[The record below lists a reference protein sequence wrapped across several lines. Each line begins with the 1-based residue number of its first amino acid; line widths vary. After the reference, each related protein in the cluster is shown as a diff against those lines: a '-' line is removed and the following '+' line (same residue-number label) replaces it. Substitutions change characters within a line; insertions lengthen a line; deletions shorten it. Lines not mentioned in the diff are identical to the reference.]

1 VPPVVTPPVDDVPE
15 IEIVDTRPKPPFTP
29 EQPPTPTPEP
39 PFTPEQPPTPTPEP
53 PFTPE
58 QPPTPEPPTPPVVE
72 PPYVAPPIYVPPIVP
87 PTVTPPYGPITP
99 LDWGKGVPI
108 DYNGL
113 NPGYITNVPAQYA
126 PSGVRSQY
134 YYGQKPYQ
142 TGGTTGQVFDPT
154 LYRSAPAAPVTPWG
168 LQQMYNPQTQTI
180 ENLLRGVRVASA
192 VAPYNVPR
200 APKV

>member
-1 VPPVVTPPVDDVPE
+1 MSTVNPLPEPPVVE
-15 IEIVDTRPKPPFTP
+15 
-29 EQPPTPTPEP
+29 
-39 PFTPEQPPTPTPEP
+39 
-53 PFTPE
+53 
-58 QPPTPEPPTPPVVE
+58 PPVVE

-87 PTVTPPYGPITP
+87 PTVTPPTVGPVTP

-134 YYGQKPYQ
+134 YWGQHPYQ
-142 TGGTTGQVFDPT
+142 PGPAFNRD
-154 LYRSAPAAPVTPWG
+154 LYRQVSAPVTPWG

-180 ENLLRGVRVASA
+180 ENLLRGVRAASA
-192 VAPYNVPR
+192 VAPYNLPA